1 MRKLNLDN
9 FKKGQSG
16 ISPKF
21 AETMLEAAIFCLTEN
36 GHKSGV
42 ILKIDG
48 YIKEEIQLFWS
59 IEINNQIKRSWQ
71 DLKEAAEY
79 GATALGALLI
89 SYFEH
94 LEAYER
100 IPPNGDADY
109 FLQDISTKQITA
121 LLEVSGIWKKSPTNT
136 ADIRVNI
143 KKKRLDD
150 SEYAS
155 TYPIYIVVTEFSEP
169 KSKINKYD

>member
-1 MRKLNLDN
+1 MKEYL
-9 FKKGQSG
+9 QT
-16 ISPKF
+16 
-21 AETMLEAAIFCLTEN
+21 ET
-36 GHKSGV
+36 H
-42 ILKIDG
+42 
-48 YIKEEIQLFWS
+48 
-59 IEINNQIKRSWQ
+59 
-71 DLKEAAEY
+71 
-79 GATALGALLI
+79 
-89 SYFEH
+89 
-94 LEAYER
+94 
-100 IPPNGDADY
+100 Y

-150 SEYAS
+150 SEYTS